1 MVFVGLGLGDFWRGR
16 CGRRVGVSWALFGKV
31 AFCFGAAG
39 EVSSV
44 MST

>member
-1 MVFVGLGLGDFWRGR
+1 MVFVGLGLGDFWR
-16 CGRRVGVSWALFGKV
+16 GRRVGVSWALFGKV